1 MCIFVAFYIRNSF
14 PLKRLEEFFVAF
26 SDAAWGM
33 PLLLLL
39 MGGGFYF
46 MFYSGFL
53 PFRYLRHA
61 INVLRGKYDDPND
74 PGDINH
80 FEALSAALAATVGM
94 GNISGVAVA
103 IAIGGPGVLFWMWVS
118 AFVGMAT
125 KFFTCSL
132 SVMYRGHDSVG
143 HLEGGPMYVIETGLG
158 KKWKPLAVL
167 FAVAGLFGTLPIF
180 QANQLTQVVR
190 EVLLA
195 PHGLTT
201 TDPFYTNLTIG
212 LGLVF
217 ITSLVIF
224 GGIQRIGHVAGK
236 MVPGMVILYMLSVF
250 YIMFTNYTAIPGAF
264 AMIFED
270 AFTAQT
276 MLGGAVGAIIIAGA
290 RRAAFSNEA
299 GIGTASMMHGAA
311 KTDEPIREG
320 LVAMLG
326 PFIDTIV
333 VCTLTG
339 LAIIVTGT
347 WQTSD
352 ANGVTMTATAFNN
365 AMPGFGSYVL
375 VICVLIFA
383 FTSLFSYSYYGTK
396 CFSYLFGAKYKH
408 YYNYFYV
415 ATIVFGATAT
425 ITAVIAL
432 IDGMYAMMA
441 IPTMISALLLSP
453 KVMTAARDYF
463 KRMKE
468 FREVEKQKA

>member
-1 MCIFVAFYIRNSF
+1 MEA
-14 PLKRLEEFFVAF
+14 LEKIFVAF

-33 PLLLLL
+33 PLLILL

-46 MFYSGFL
+46 MIYSGFL

-61 INVLRGKYDDPND
+61 INVLRGRYDDPND

-132 SVMYRGHDSVG
+132 SVMYRGYDSKG
-143 HLEGGPMYVIETGLG
+143 HLEGGPMYVITEGLG
-158 KKWKPLAVL
+158 KKWKPLAAF
-167 FAVAGLFGTLPIF
+167 FAIAGLFGTLPIF
-180 QANQLTQVVR
+180 QANQLTQVIR
-190 EVLLA
+190 EVVLE
-195 PHGLTT
+195 PNGFSTG
-201 TDPFYTNLTIG
+201 DVFYTNLTIG
-212 LGLVF
+212 LGLVL

-236 MVPGMVILYMLSVF
+236 MVPGMVVLYMLAVL
-250 YIMFTNYTAIPGAF
+250 YIMVAYYTNIPDAF
-264 AMIFED
+264 ALIFTD
-270 AFTAQT
+270 AFTAES

-339 LAIIVTGT
+339 LAIILTGT
-347 WQTSD
+347 WQTSG
-352 ANGVTMTATAFNN
+352 ASGVTMTATAFNN

-375 VICVLIFA
+375 VVCVMIFA

-396 CFSYLFGAKYKH
+396 CFSFLFGAKYKH
-408 YYNYFYV
+408 LYNYFYV
-415 ATIVFGATAT
+415 LTIVFGATAT

-441 IPTMISALLLSP
+441 IPTMVSALWLSP
-453 KVMTAARDYF
+453 KVMAAARDYF
-463 KRMKE
+463 NRMKT
-468 FREVEKQKA
+468 FREESEEFIGKKQKV